1 MIQHVNA
8 SILGEM
14 KEIAEN
20 DGITSFKVYTTYD
33 DMLTDD
39 EIFQVLKEAKK
50 DGIVDRSA
58 LRE

>member
-1 MIQHVNA
+1 
-8 SILGEM
+8 M

-50 DGIVDRSA
+50 DGIVIAVHVRMMV
-58 LRE
+58 

>member
-1 MIQHVNA
+1 
-8 SILGEM
+8 M

-39 EIFQVLKEAKK
+39 EIFQVLKEAKGR
-50 DGIVDRSA
+50 DSDRSA